1 MNATDTPPDSPDDG
15 GPCLSAADASALSP
29 ATRLARADG
38 FLCGETGA
46 ITPPI
51 HPSTAFARNA
61 DTYAQIGG
69 RGYSRDENPGFELV
83 EKLLASLEGGA
94 ESRLFASGMAAI
106 TALIQALAPGDHI
119 VADPGMYFGTP
130 KLLKDWAEPW
140 GLQVSFVDTTDL
152 DAIAAALRP
161 GQTRLVMLE
170 TPSNPLWRVSDIAA
184 VADLAHGAG
193 AKLVVDNTAA
203 TPLLTQP
210 IGLGADLVVHSATK
224 YINGHSDVLAGAL
237 VTASAEDPLWQRAD
251 YLRYLAGAVMG
262 PFEAWLLQRG
272 MRTLHLR
279 VARQCENALAIAE
292 ALTGHPR
299 VDAVLYPGLPTAP
312 GHEIASRQMQGGYG
326 GMLSILVAGGEDAA
340 LDTIK
345 RCRIWT
351 RATSL
356 GGVESLIEHRH
367 TVEGTAGTA
376 PPNLLRLSAGI
387 EGAADLIADL
397 LSALG

>member
-1 MNATDTPPDSPDDG
+1 MNASDASPDRPDDT
-15 GPCLSAADASALSP
+15 GPCVSPAEASALSP

-38 FLCGETGA
+38 FLCGHTGA

-51 HPSTAFARNA
+51 HPSTSFARNA
-61 DTYAQIGG
+61 DSYAQISG

-83 EKLLASLEGGA
+83 EEILAGLEGGA

-106 TALIQALAPGDHI
+106 TALVQALTPGDHVI
-119 VADPGMYFGTP
+119 ADQGMYFGTP
-130 KLLKDWAEPW
+130 KLLRDWAEPW
-140 GLQVSFVDTTDL
+140 GVQVSFIDTTNL
-152 DAIAAALRP
+152 DAVSAALRP

-184 VADLAHGAG
+184 TAELAHGVG
-193 AKLVVDNTAA
+193 AKLLVDNTAA

-210 IGLGADLVVHSATK
+210 ISLGADLVVHSATK
-224 YINGHSDVLAGAL
+224 YLNGHSDVLAGAL
-237 VTASAEDPLWQRAD
+237 VTANGDDPLWQRVN

-292 ALTGHPR
+292 ALSGHPR
-299 VDAVLYPGLPTAP
+299 VEAVLYPGLPSSP
-312 GHEIASRQMQGGYG
+312 GHALASRQMRGGFG
-326 GMLSILVAGGEDAA
+326 GMLSILVAGGEEAA
-340 LDTIK
+340 LETIK

-356 GGVESLIEHRH
+356 GGVESLIEHRY
-367 TVEGTAGTA
+367 TVEGTAGLA

-387 EGAADLIADL
+387 EGQQDLIADL
-397 LSALG
+397 LAALG